1 MRHSSRFLQPL
12 KTSKT
17 GRRSHY
23 TSKKI
28 GTSNYIFYLCINY
41 KLNVMPEL
49 CRFFGIII
57 AMFGDDHNP
66 PHFHV
71 RYGDYEAIITI
82 EDGIVKGE
90 LPKKV
95 LKDVFR
101 WMDLHQEELEMN
113 WKRLQE
119 GKEIIKIKPLI

>member
-1 MRHSSRFLQPL
+1 
-12 KTSKT
+12 
-17 GRRSHY
+17 
-23 TSKKI
+23 
-28 GTSNYIFYLCINY
+28 
-41 KLNVMPEL
+41 MPEI

-57 AMFGDDHNP
+57 AMFDDDHNP

-82 EDGIVKGE
+82 KDGIVKGM

-95 LKDVFR
+95 LKSVFN
-101 WMDLHQEELEMN
+101 WMDIHQSELEIN

-119 GKEIIKIKPLI
+119 GKDVIKIEPLK